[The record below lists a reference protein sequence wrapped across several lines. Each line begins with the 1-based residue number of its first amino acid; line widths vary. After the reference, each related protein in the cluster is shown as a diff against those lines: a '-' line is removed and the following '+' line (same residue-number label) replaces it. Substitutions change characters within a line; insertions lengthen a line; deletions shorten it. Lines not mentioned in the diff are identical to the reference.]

1 MKRMIYAMAALLFSA
16 PLAQAQTM
24 SLSLEQ
30 AVETGLKNR
39 YDVQA
44 DRYDLELAANSVN
57 KAKKEW
63 IPELTGNGN
72 IRYNSQ
78 IQNQLIPAGFAGL
91 PEPLL
96 VGLGAKNITVFGLDL
111 SQPIYR
117 PGITTD
123 VKVARNNLEIQK
135 ERNRQDENIIRQ
147 KITESYLNV
156 LLRELQWKIMA
167 NNEQRYSEYLGV
179 AEGRMK
185 NGSLIE
191 NDYLRAKL
199 DYDNSR
205 IETQKARQSYELAIV
220 NLKYQMNVAPDSDVK
235 LSGTLDD
242 IRLVGNR
249 LTVEQALD
257 NRTEIRQMRLQMD
270 GGKLMVNRM
279 KQNAIPTIS
288 AFANYSQQFM
298 YNNFNY
304 SQRQWW
310 SPFSYVGLRFSVPI
324 TQNFK
329 NYNSIH
335 EYKLKQEQLDWDL
348 KQKTADVGYQIQSA
362 GTELENAE
370 RNMQAAKDNYEL
382 SKTVYANQKQ
392 QYDFGS
398 LAYGNLLDTERSLSA
413 AEQNYIKSVYDF
425 LVAQIGY
432 QKAIGNF

>member
-1 MKRMIYAMAALLFSA
+1 MKKMIYAMGALLLLG
-16 PLAQAQTM
+16 PLAQAQTTT
-24 SLSLEQ
+24 LSLEQ

-44 DRYDLELAANSVN
+44 DRYDLDLAANSVN

-63 IPELTGNGN
+63 IPELSGNGN

-96 VGLGAKNITVFGLDL
+96 VGLGAKNISVFGLDL

-135 ERNRQDENIIRQ
+135 ERNRQDENAIRQ

-156 LLRELQWKIMA
+156 LLRELQWKIAA

-179 AEGRMK
+179 AEGKMK

-205 IETQKARQSYELAIV
+205 IETQKAKQSYDLSLV
-220 NLKYQMNVAPDSDVK
+220 NLKYQMNVDTDTDVK

-249 LTVEQALD
+249 LTAEQALD
-257 NRTEIRQMRLQMD
+257 NRTEIRQMRLQMNGD
-270 GGKLMVNRM
+270 KLMVNRM

-298 YNNFNY
+298 YNNFDY

-329 NYNSIH
+329 NYNSIR

-348 KQKTADVGYQIQSA
+348 KQRTADVGYQIQSA

-392 QYDFGS
+392 QYDLGS
-398 LAYGNLLDTERSLSA
+398 LQYGNLLDTERSLSA

-432 QKAIGNF
+432 QKAVGNF